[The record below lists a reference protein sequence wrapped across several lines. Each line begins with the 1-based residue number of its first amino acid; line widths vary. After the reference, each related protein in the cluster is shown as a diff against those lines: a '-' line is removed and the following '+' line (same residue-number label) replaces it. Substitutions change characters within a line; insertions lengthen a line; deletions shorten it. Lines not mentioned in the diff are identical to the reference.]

1 VSKQEV
7 NYLTATDEVPDPNSS
22 AMKKNPVIYKVKPN
36 ADGTVSVES
45 DLLDIE

>member
-1 VSKQEV
+1 MSKQEV
-7 NYLTATDEVPDPNSS
+7 SYLVTTDEVPDPNSS

-36 ADGTVSVES
+36 ANGTVSVES